1 MNIVINIDIDCDNIF
16 DRMAQPCAIV
26 RVHTLK
32 YIVFL
37 LETISQLG
45 FSKTVENKEHGE
57 MFCISF
63 QTKVFVV
70 N

>member
-1 MNIVINIDIDCDNIF
+1 MGKYCEDIFGHI
-16 DRMAQPCAIV
+16 AQPYAIV

-45 FSKTVENKEHGE
+45 FRISAENKEHGE

-63 QTKVFVV
+63 HPKVFVV